1 MTSLGEQVC
10 QRQANCRTAVEPQLT
25 PDEEPDFFLNYR
37 SNDEIER
44 ILEYFLESLQKFRTG
59 GTIDRTMI
67 T

>member
-1 MTSLGEQVC
+1 MTSLAERVC

-37 SNDEIER
+37 SNDEIKG
-44 ILEYFLESLQKFRTG
+44 ILEYFLEGLQKLRTG
-59 GTIDRTMI
+59 CTIDRTMV